1 MLAHPFRGQI
11 DPTAVSALFDL
22 FFDHLLTE
30 DLEFDTERLI
40 TLPFRGSRLS
50 GNFFFF
56 LRNHRVS
63 IPGCG
68 IVRLA
73 SHALVL
79 IGTRIRDAILHVKEI
94 LLRGCYHVRQNGEKG
109 GSDGMARVFFGREFF
124 LDKRLHSCIIAPL

>member
-63 IPGCG
+63 VPGCG

-79 IGTRIRDAILHVKEI
+79 IGIEDKRCNLACQGDFTAGDAIMYARTEK
-94 LLRGCYHVRQNGEKG
+94 RGFLTEWQGLFSA
-109 GSDGMARVFFGREFF
+109 GSFF
-124 LDKRLHSCIIAPL
+124 LTKGCIAVL

>member
-63 IPGCG
+63 VPGCR
-68 IVRLA
+68 ILRLA
-73 SHALVL
+73 SHGLVL
-79 IGTRIRDAILHVKEI
+79 TGIEDKRCNPACQGDFTAGDAIMYARTEK
-94 LLRGCYHVRQNGEKG
+94 RG
-109 GSDGMARVFFGREFF
+109 F
-124 LDKRLHSCIIAPL
+124 LKDW